1 MQTFGISRFT
11 ARGEISPIID
21 CYFHNEEKPRF
32 SLYVDDCGLI
42 EEVIIKQDNAG
53 IDDAFLMATDF
64 ACSCFYA
71 CQEATELEG
80 DWQGIV
86 QNMNKFVAIYDKI

>member
-1 MQTFGISRFT
+1 MQTFGISHFT

-21 CYFHNEEKPRF
+21 CYFHNEDKPRF
-32 SLYVDDCGLI
+32 SLYIDEYGLV
-42 EEVIIKQDNAG
+42 EEAIIKQDNTG
-53 IDDAFLMATDF
+53 VDDAFLKAVDF
-64 ACSCFYA
+64 VCSCFYA

-80 DWQGIV
+80 DLQDVV